1 MRHIKFGSAELLV
14 AIQRV
19 RNEVFLGEDGHLWV
33 LSSSFAHFISKY
45 LWLEGIPNHIKF
57 RDRKLEMIYYR
68 IILEDPTMRFS
79 SFSTPT
85 ANEIV
90 VMKGENKV
98 WVEDELGKDVTPT
111 DEQFCEDACNRGGSE
126 LGL

>member
-1 MRHIKFGSAELLV
+1 MRHIKFESVESLV

-33 LSSSFAHFISKY
+33 LSSRFAHFISKY

-57 RDRKLEMIYYR
+57 RDRRGEMIYYR
-68 IILEDPTMRFS
+68 IILEDPTVRFS
-79 SFSTPT
+79 APT
-85 ANEIV
+85 DDEIV
-90 VMKGENKV
+90 VMSGEDRV

-111 DEQFCEDACNRGGSE
+111 DEQFYEDACNRCGSE

>member
-1 MRHIKFGSAELLV
+1 MKHIKFESVESLV

-33 LSSSFAHFISKY
+33 LSSEFARFISRY
-45 LWLEGIPNHIKF
+45 LWLESIPNHIKY
-57 RDRKLEMIYYR
+57 RDRKGEMIYYR
-68 IILEDPTMRFS
+68 IILEDSTMRFFAS
-79 SFSTPT
+79 D
-85 ANEIV
+85 NEIV
-90 VMKGENKV
+90 VIKGAKV

-111 DEQFCEDACNRGGSE
+111 DEQFYEDACNRFGSE

>member
-1 MRHIKFGSAELLV
+1 MEHIKFESVESLV

-33 LSSSFAHFISKY
+33 LSSEFARFISRY
-45 LWLEGIPNHIKF
+45 LWLESIPNHIKY
-57 RDRKLEMIYYR
+57 RDRKGEMIYYR
-68 IILEDPTMRFS
+68 IILEDSTMRFFAS
-79 SFSTPT
+79 D
-85 ANEIV
+85 NEIV
-90 VMKGENKV
+90 VIKGAKV

-111 DEQFCEDACNRGGSE
+111 DEQFYEDACNRFGSE

>member
-1 MRHIKFGSAELLV
+1 MRHIKFESVESLV

-33 LSSSFAHFISKY
+33 LSSEFARFISRY
-45 LWLEGIPNHIKF
+45 LWLESIPNHIKF
-57 RDRKLEMIYYR
+57 RDRKGSMAYYR
-68 IILEDPTMRFS
+68 IILEDPTMKFS
-79 SFSTPT
+79 ALTDD
-85 ANEIV
+85 EIV

-111 DEQFCEDACNRGGSE
+111 EEQFYEDACNRCGSE